1 MSALVT
7 YDFAPIPLSS
17 TSHDL
22 PYDVILLAAMSV
34 HTIILLTILVRMQ
47 RMHSTLLQL
56 QTSIRD
62 LNNII
67 ALLVRFDMFNRND
80 IGLNES
86 DDEVYAKALC
96 MSV

>member
-1 MSALVT
+1 MHR
-7 YDFAPIPLSS
+7 I
-17 TSHDL
+17 
-22 PYDVILLAAMSV
+22 
-34 HTIILLTILVRMQ
+34 
-47 RMHSTLLQL
+47 HSTLLQL

-67 ALLVRFDMFNRND
+67 ALLVRFDMFNRTD

-86 DDEVYAKALC
+86 DDEHYAKALC